1 MKYYN
6 LSNLDQN
13 KILAVAVIKDYIDNN
28 LSIMKIAIKHKIG
41 YQIVRKILLDNN
53 VKLREGNKKNN

>member
-6 LSNLDQN
+6 LANLDQN

-28 LSIMKIAIKHKIG
+28 MSIMKIAIKHKIG
-41 YQIVRKILLDNN
+41 YQVVRKILIDNN
-53 VKLREGNKKNN
+53 VKLREGNKKIN